1 MRSLLIALVLL
12 FAAGPAL
19 ADDAAL
25 NALIADY
32 TSYAMGQDPIVAGR
46 AGDKK
51 ALARMPDVSPGADV
65 LRKSFLEEF
74 KERLTAIDAGSLS
87 PEGKQHRDAF
97 DRTLAERL
105 KSLSA
110 DEARLPFDKDSGFD
124 LEAAGLASTTPLD
137 SEADA
142 MAWISRLK
150 AFPRYYA
157 GNIENA
163 RRGVKTGLMRPV
175 PTVEAVLA
183 RAKAAVAV
191 PVEDDPLLKPFDG
204 SPLPAARVAELGR
217 EAATVI
223 RDQVRPAQQAF
234 VAFLETEYLPASR
247 KAPAPSGR

>member
-1 MRSLLIALVLL
+1 MRSLLIALALL
-12 FAAGPAL
+12 FAAGPVL
-19 ADDAAL
+19 AEDAAL
-25 NALIADY
+25 NALAADY
-32 TSYAMGQDPIVAGR
+32 TSYAMGQDPITAGR

-74 KERLTAIDAGSLS
+74 KERLTAIDPAGLS
-87 PEGKQHRDAF
+87 PEGKQRRDAL
-97 DRTLAERL
+97 DLTLTERL

-124 LEAAGLASTTPLD
+124 LQATGLAATTRLD

-142 MAWISRLK
+142 LAWISRLK
-150 AFPRYYA
+150 ALPRYYA

-163 RRGVKTGLMRPV
+163 RRGVTTGLMRP
-175 PTVEAVLA
+175 PSTVEAVLA
-183 RAKAAVAV
+183 RARAAVAV

-204 SPLPAARVAELGR
+204 SPLPGPRLGELGL

-223 RDQVRPAQQAF
+223 RDQVRPAQRAF

-247 KAPAPSGR
+247 KPPTSSRR

>member
-1 MRSLLIALVLL
+1 MRSLLIALALL
-12 FAAGPAL
+12 FAAVPAL
-19 ADDAAL
+19 ADDTAL
-25 NALIADY
+25 NGLVADY
-32 TSYAMGQDPIVAGR
+32 TSYAMGQDPITAGR

-74 KERLTAIDAGSLS
+74 KERLLAIDPASLS
-87 PEGKQHRDAF
+87 PEGKQHRDAL
-97 DRTLAERL
+97 DRTLSERL
-105 KSLSA
+105 KSLGA

-124 LEAAGLASTTPLD
+124 LEAVGLATSTHVD

-142 MAWISRLK
+142 LAWISRLK

-163 RRGVKTGLMRPV
+163 RRGVKTGLVRPA

-191 PVEDDPLLKPFDG
+191 PVENDPLLKPFDG
-204 SPLPAARVAELGR
+204 SPIAGPLLSELGL

-223 RDQVRPAQQAF
+223 RDQIRPAQRAF
-234 VAFLETEYLPASR
+234 VTFLETEYLPASR
-247 KAPAPSGR
+247 KTSAPSR

>member
-1 MRSLLIALVLL
+1 MRSLLIALALL
-12 FAAGPAL
+12 FVAGPAL

-25 NALIADY
+25 NALVADY
-32 TSYAMGQDPIVAGR
+32 TSYAMGQDPITAGR

-74 KERLTAIDAGSLS
+74 KARLVAIDPASLS
-87 PEGKQHRDAF
+87 PEGKQHRAAL
-97 DRTLAERL
+97 DRTLTERL
-105 KSLSA
+105 KSLGA

-124 LEAAGLASTTPLD
+124 LEAVGLAATTHVD

-142 MAWISRLK
+142 LAWISRLK

-163 RRGVKTGLMRPV
+163 RRGVKTGLVRP
-175 PTVEAVLA
+175 PSTVEAVLA

-191 PVEDDPLLKPFDG
+191 PVENDPLLKPFDG
-204 SPLPAARVAELGR
+204 SPIAGPRLSELGL

-223 RDQVRPAQQAF
+223 RDQIRPAQQAF
-234 VAFLETEYLPASR
+234 VTFLETEYFPASR
-247 KAPAPSGR
+247 KTSAPSR

>member
-1 MRSLLIALVLL
+1 MRSLLIALALL

-25 NALIADY
+25 NALTADY

-74 KERLTAIDAGSLS
+74 KARLTAIDPAGLS
-87 PEGKQHRDAF
+87 PEGKQHRDAL
-97 DRTLAERL
+97 DRTLTERL

-124 LEAAGLASTTPLD
+124 LEAVGLASTTRLD

-142 MAWISRLK
+142 LAWISRLK

-163 RRGVKTGLMRPV
+163 RRGVKTGLVRPA

-183 RAKAAVAV
+183 RARAAVAV
-191 PVEDDPLLKPFDG
+191 PVEEDPLLKPFDA
-204 SPLPAARVAELGR
+204 SPLPAPHLGELGR
-217 EAATVI
+217 EAAMVI
-223 RDQVRPAQQAF
+223 RDQIRPAQQAF
-234 VAFLETEYLPASR
+234 VVFLETEYLPASR
-247 KAPAPSGR
+247 KSPAPPRR